1 MPVGEAVQVQ
11 AVGVEEPQA
20 GRFVAGFDGADEV
33 PPRRQRRMR
42 RLGFGDAACVGAA
55 RPAAGGEDPREE
67 RVVATAEV
75 AEAEIESFAETLTA
89 LKDPVVALVVMFSA
103 VTSVRFLVPEVVDTF
118 MSPSAVTV
126 LMLMDPLLQ
135 FSVMSPRTLV
145 SSIEIP
151 PEVLDAVIPLPSES
165 SICIEPEVLAR
176 FIFPSDTISCTEI

>member
-67 RVVATAEV
+67 RVVAAAEV
-75 AEAEIESFAETLTA
+75 AEAEGVGKLPAVL
-89 LKDPVVALVVMFSA
+89 LRVVSQNQAIL
-103 VTSVRFLVPEVVDTF
+103 
-118 MSPSAVTV
+118 
-126 LMLMDPLLQ
+126 
-135 FSVMSPRTLV
+135 
-145 SSIEIP
+145 
-151 PEVLDAVIPLPSES
+151 
-165 SICIEPEVLAR
+165 
-176 FIFPSDTISCTEI
+176 